1 MGRDS
6 SAEMGEE
13 LLGSELR
20 LLAGGHILERDEAL
34 LQLVLAD
41 ESDEGDVARVGIGHL
56 LLHLGGIGIDLGG
69 NAGGTGVARQ
79 FEAASGFGGAKVDEE

>member
-1 MGRDS
+1 MCCVIGLACAVGRDS
-6 SAEMGEE
+6 SAEMLEQ

-41 ESDEGDVARVGIGHL
+41 EGDEGDVRAL
-56 LLHLGGIGIDLGG
+56 
-69 NAGGTGVARQ
+69 A
-79 FEAASGFGGAKVDEE
+79 

>member
-1 MGRDS
+1 MPWGGSS

-41 ESDEGDVARVGIGHL
+41 ESDEGMWRAL
-56 LLHLGGIGIDLGG
+56 
-69 NAGGTGVARQ
+69 A
-79 FEAASGFGGAKVDEE
+79 